1 MASIQQW
8 VRQMPAINKLFYREL
23 GQRVAQYRRTAE
35 LTQVQLAERLGVSQQ
50 TMAHYENGYLR
61 ISVEML
67 MQLTKELHVP
77 LEDLTNAPKVDTR
90 KKRGPA
96 SILERQVAQI
106 GAMPRTKQKFISE
119 MLEALI
125 QQQSAS

>member
-67 MQLTKELHVP
+67 MQLTKELQVP
-77 LEDLTNAPKVDTR
+77 LETLIDAPKVDAR

-96 SILERQVAQI
+96 SILERQVKQI

-119 MLEALI
+119 MLEAMI
-125 QQQSAS
+125 QQQSA